1 MAKKGILVT
10 GGTGLVGA
18 YAVGMLLERGER
30 PVVFDIALN
39 ERLLN
44 AVGVDTSK
52 VTMIRGDMLD
62 LPALICAIR
71 DNDYDRVIHW
81 AVFLREVVQRRSYS
95 VVCINLNVT

>member
-18 YAVGMLLERGER
+18 YAVGMLLQRGER

-44 AVGVDTSK
+44 AVFLVDEHHHPA
-52 VTMIRGDMLD
+52 GFD
-62 LPALICAIR
+62 LGNSR
-71 DNDYDRVIHW
+71 
-81 AVFLREVVQRRSYS
+81 
-95 VVCINLNVT
+95 